1 MKRVLVSTANSH
13 FCGLKGEVLA
23 TNKGLCL
30 TRIDG
35 IPNLMMFNEREL
47 QREFKL
53 DL

>member
-1 MKRVLVSTANSH
+1 MKRVFVVTPNSN
-13 FCGLKGEVLA
+13 FTWMKGEVLA

-30 TRIDG
+30 TRLDG